1 MPLKKI
7 FVVISALVFLQLHA
21 SSQDCSDFHLS
32 FCAIP
37 DFTFFY
43 NQQSRSFNM
52 RVGQTKELRI
62 IAYENTD
69 YFISSCKHRKFSTLL
84 FRIFEDTE
92 TKDLLFDNSTNNY
105 VDFIKFANQETRK
118 LIIEISLPVE
128 KNDENDHKLRCAG
141 ILVATRLRNIE

>member
-1 MPLKKI
+1 MLVKRI
-7 FVVISALVFLQLHA
+7 IVFISTVILLQLHA
-21 SSQDCSDFHLS
+21 LSQDCSDFHLS

-52 RVGQTKELRI
+52 MVGQTKELSI

-69 YFISSCKHRKFSTLL
+69 YYISACKHRKFNTLL
-84 FRIFEDTE
+84 FRIYEDTE

-128 KNDENDHKLRCAG
+128 KNEESDHKLRCAG
-141 ILVATRLRNIE
+141 ILIATRLRKLE